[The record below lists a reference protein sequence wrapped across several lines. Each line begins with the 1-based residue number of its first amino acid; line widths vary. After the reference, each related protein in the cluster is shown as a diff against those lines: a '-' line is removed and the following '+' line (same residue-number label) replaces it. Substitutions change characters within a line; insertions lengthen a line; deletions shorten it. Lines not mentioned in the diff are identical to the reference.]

1 MKGSKIYR
9 MFRHGILITL
19 LCTSVFLLYVLFIT
33 RNTTDMTLR
42 QKILKAVYP
51 ITMWLTG
58 KASKNSNA
66 ADKLVTP
73 PSSIYELTATLNNGE
88 LFKMDQVRG
97 KRFMIVNT
105 ASDCGYTGQYDGLE
119 KLYRQYKD
127 KLVILAFPANDFK
140 AQEKGTDEDI
150 ASFCKLNYG
159 ISFPLMK
166 KSVVVKQPGQNEVFA
181 WLTHKDLNGWN
192 DAAPAW
198 NFSKYII
205 DEEGRLVQFFGPSVE
220 PTSPEVVH
228 LITK

>member
-1 MKGSKIYR
+1 
-9 MFRHGILITL
+9 
-19 LCTSVFLLYVLFIT
+19 
-33 RNTTDMTLR
+33 MTLR

-58 KASKNSNA
+58 KASKNSKA
-66 ADKLVTP
+66 AYKLVTP

-119 KLYRQYKD
+119 KLYRQYKH
-127 KLVILAFPANDFK
+127 KLQIMAFPANDFK

>member
-1 MKGSKIYR
+1 M
-9 MFRHGILITL
+9 
-19 LCTSVFLLYVLFIT
+19 
-33 RNTTDMTLR
+33 DMTLR

-51 ITMWLTG
+51 ITMWFTG
-58 KASKNSNA
+58 KASKNSNSA
-66 ADKLVTP
+66 GRLVTP
-73 PSSIYELTATLNNGE
+73 PTSIYKLTATLNNGE
-88 LFKMDQVRG
+88 VFKMDQMRG
-97 KRFMIVNT
+97 KRFIIVNT
-105 ASDCGYTGQYDGLE
+105 ASDCGYTGQYEGLE

-181 WLTHKDLNGWN
+181 WLTHKNLNGWN

-228 LITK
+228 LITN

>member
-9 MFRHGILITL
+9 TFRHGILITL
-19 LCTSVFLLYVLFIT
+19 LCFSVFFLYVLFIT

-42 QKILKAVYP
+42 QKILQAVYP

-66 ADKLVTP
+66 AGRLVTP

-88 LFKMDQVRG
+88 VFKMDQLRG

-105 ASDCGYTGQYDGLE
+105 ASDCGYTGQYTGLE
-119 KLYRQYKD
+119 KLYQQYRD

-140 AQEKGTDEDI
+140 AQEKGTDQDI
-150 ASFCKLNYG
+150 ASFCKVNYG

-166 KSVVVKQPGQNEVFA
+166 KTVVIKQPGQNEVFA
-181 WLTHKDLNGWN
+181 WLTHKNQNGWN
-192 DAAPAW
+192 DTEPAW

-228 LITK
+228 LITN